1 MSSCPSCS
9 QNINPFSFSLSAFPL
24 YFKCPNCNVRLK
36 LINSKLFW
44 VIFFLYLI
52 VVVTSIIYITLI
64 REYNFSVIVAVLGWF
79 AVYKKLSF
87 YILRKENVAL
97 YK

>member
-9 QNINPFSFSLSAFPL
+9 QKLHAFNFSLSAFPF
-24 YFKCPNCNVRLK
+24 YFKCPNCSRRLK
-36 LINSKLFW
+36 LISSKLFW
-44 VIFFLYLI
+44 VSFFLYLI
-52 VVVTSIIYITLI
+52 VAVALIIYIPLI
-64 REYNFSVIVAVLGWF
+64 HEYNLSVILAVLGWF
-79 AVYKKLSF
+79 AVYNKLSF